1 MRQKAPVPLIRV
13 GAFAPFLHRLNRAG
27 FLPEL
32 LSRTKLPS
40 DLNERPDEFVAAQML
55 LRFMAESSDYLD
67 SPVIGFETITQTR
80 VDQLGKWGPSVAGCF
95 TLRAALQRYC
105 VSYPLEVPFVQM
117 GLVEGETHA
126 WLWRRRSLAPT
137 DPAAEEQGEQF
148 ALGTL
153 IQVVRLAAG
162 SQWSPPVVRIESP
175 GSEWALRT
183 KGLGQSRLEFGGPV
197 LAIAIPQN
205 LLDQRLPRPPSS
217 RSATGQGDAPVAN
230 DFVGSLVQALVP
242 LATEVRLTLDF
253 GAEIAETTPRTL
265 HRWLAQEGTDW
276 RSVVDRARFEA
287 SGRLLSDSS
296 LTLAKVATTL
306 GYSDHAHF
314 TRAFHRWTG
323 EAPSVYRRRRTNQES
338 PAPWRAKSQLT

>member
-1 MRQKAPVPLIRV
+1 MGRKPPVPLIRV
-13 GAFAPFLHRLNRAG
+13 GAFAPFLQRLNRAG

-40 DLNERPDEFVAAQML
+40 DLNERPDEFVAAHML
-55 LRFMAESSDYLD
+55 LRFMVESADYLD
-67 SPVIGFETITQTR
+67 SPVIGFETITQTH

-95 TLRAALQRYC
+95 TLRAALQRLC

-137 DPAAEEQGEQF
+137 DPTAEEQGEQF
-148 ALGTL
+148 TLGSM
-153 IQVVRLAAG
+153 IQVVRLVAG

-183 KGLGQSRLEFGGPV
+183 KRLEQSRVEFGGPV
-197 LAIAIPQN
+197 LAIAIPHD
-205 LLDQRLPRPPSS
+205 LLDQCLPQRPSC
-217 RSATGQGDAPVAN
+217 RRATGEAGVPVAN
-230 DFVGSLVQALVP
+230 DLAGSLVQALIPLIAVVP
-242 LATEVRLTLDF
+242 LTLDL

-296 LTLAKVATTL
+296 LTLAEVATTL

-323 EAPSVYRRRRTNQES
+323 EAPSVYRHRRCEPEVS
-338 PAPWRAKSQLT
+338 AP

>member
-1 MRQKAPVPLIRV
+1 VGTIAPLLDQLN
-13 GAFAPFLHRLNRAG
+13 GAG
-27 FLPEL
+27 SLPEL

-40 DLNERPDEFVAAQML
+40 DLNERPGEFVAANML
-55 LRFMAESSDYLD
+55 LRFLAESADYLD
-67 SPVIGFETITQTR
+67 SPILGFETVGQTH

-95 TLRAALQRYC
+95 TLRAALQRFC
-105 VSYPLEVPFVQM
+105 VMYPLEVPFVQM
-117 GLVEGETHA
+117 GLVEGETDA

-148 ALGTL
+148 TLGSL
-153 IQVVRLAAG
+153 IQVVKLVAG

-183 KGLGQSRLEFGGPV
+183 KRLEQSRLEFGGPV
-197 LAIAIPQN
+197 LAIAIPHD
-205 LLDQRLPRPPSS
+205 LLDQCLPQRPSCK
-217 RSATGQGDAPVAN
+217 RATGEVGVPVAN
-230 DFVGSLVQALVP
+230 DLAGSLVQALIPLVSVVP
-242 LATEVRLTLDF
+242 LTLDF

-276 RSVVDRARFEA
+276 RSVVDRVRFEA
-287 SGRLLSDSS
+287 SGRLLSDPS
-296 LTLAKVATTL
+296 LTLAEVATTL

-323 EAPSVYRRRRTNQES
+323 EAPSVYRNRRTNQES
-338 PAPWRAKSQLT
+338 PP